1 MSRFLSVEP
10 AIKKSDGRFFVK
22 IVFIKIL
29 EMFMGAL
36 VRSALFRGKII
47 TKELIRVEMY
57 QFTEVGDSISIRDK

>member
-1 MSRFLSVEP
+1 
-10 AIKKSDGRFFVK
+10 
-22 IVFIKIL
+22 
-29 EMFMGAL
+29 MFMGAL